1 MRAIDLVERTTG
13 RMKEMAPHMRTVF
26 SVVLAFVF
34 VAILGGIGVSIY
46 NAGVTAGLAQSGA
59 VAGGAV
65 APYVYYGTWH
75 AGFFG
80 FGFLGLLFPI
90 LFLFLIF
97 GLIRAAIFGGRRGW
111 GPGGHGWHGGH
122 GWQSGQGPE
131 AWRSDRERAMADLH
145 RRLHETEGSNPGTG
159 STSGSSTGSSSA
171 SGPSA

>member
-1 MRAIDLVERTTG
+1 
-13 RMKEMAPHMRTVF
+13 MKEMAPLMRTVF
-26 SVVLAFVF
+26 SVVLGLVF
-34 VAILGGIGVSIY
+34 LAILGGIGAGIY

-65 APYVYYGTWH
+65 APYVHYGTWH
-75 AGFFG
+75 AGFLG

-111 GPGGHGWHGGH
+111 GHGDHDWHGG
-122 GWQSGQGPE
+122 QGPDG
-131 AWRSDRERAMADLH
+131 WRSERERYLSDLH

-159 STSGSSTGSSSA
+159 STSGPSSSGPSSTGPA
-171 SGPSA
+171 A

>member
-1 MRAIDLVERTTG
+1 MRAIDHID

-26 SVVLAFVF
+26 SVVLALVF
-34 VAILGGIGVSIY
+34 LVFLGGIGASIY

-65 APYVYYGTWH
+65 APYIAYGGWH
-75 AGFFG
+75 AGFIG

-111 GPGGHGWHGGH
+111 GHGGQGWHGG
-122 GWQSGQGPE
+122 SGPDG
-131 AWRSDRERAMADLH
+131 WRSERERYLSDLH
-145 RRLHETEGSNPGTG
+145 RRLHETEATNPGSGTSGSGTG
-159 STSGSSTGSSSA
+159 STSGPA
-171 SGPSA
+171 A